1 MDSEHSK
8 EHEVP
13 SAQDVRDAGK
23 RLSGIVHET
32 PISYSHTFSE
42 MAGLPIW
49 LKLENMQKTGSFKIR
64 GACNMVTQLTDAE
77 RRRGVIA
84 ASAGNHAQGVAFAAH
99 TEGVPSTIVMPEA
112 ASLAKVMATQSYGAT
127 VVLKGNSYD
136 DAYRHALALQKEHD
150 YTYVHAFDHPAVIA
164 GQGTLG
170 LELLSQLPQVNT
182 IVVPMGGGGL
192 VTGIALF
199 VKTVRPDIRVY
210 GVQAA
215 EVAAFRRSLDLGR
228 AKSVQ
233 AKPTIADGI
242 AVLRPGKLTY
252 ALVKKYV
259 DDVLTVEEE
268 EIARTMVLLME
279 RAKLVTEGAGAAA
292 LAAAIHG
299 KLPRDSGTVGV
310 VLSGGNI
317 DVGLLS
323 RIIMHGLVQAGRH
336 LRLTVTLVDKP
347 GALQNLL
354 RIIAVSGA
362 NVVSIE
368 HHRLGPQILLG
379 ETEVEI
385 DLETRN
391 QSHMD
396 SLVESIQSHGY
407 RLATRD

>member
-1 MDSEHSK
+1 MGSVHQHDFPTATDIK
-8 EHEVP
+8 
-13 SAQDVRDAGK
+13 DAAD
-23 RLSGIVHET
+23 RLRGVIHET
-32 PISYSHTFSE
+32 PISYSTTFSQ

-64 GACNMVTQLTDAE
+64 GAYNMVTQLTDEE
-77 RRRGVIA
+77 RARGVIA

-112 ASLAKVMATQSYGAT
+112 ASLAKVMATQQYGAT

-136 DAYRHALALQKEHD
+136 DAYRHALSLQRENGF
-150 YTYVHAFDHPAVIA
+150 TYIHAFDHPAIIA
-164 GQGTLG
+164 GQGTVG
-170 LELLSQLPQVNT
+170 LELLSQLPQVDT
-182 IVVPMGGGGL
+182 VVVPMGGGGL
-192 VTGIALF
+192 VTGIALYL
-199 VKTVRPDIRVY
+199 KSIRPSVRVY

-215 EVAAFRRSLDLGR
+215 AVCAYRQSFDASH
-228 AKSVQ
+228 AKSVPV
-233 AKPTIADGI
+233 KPTIADGI
-242 AVLRPGKLTY
+242 AVLRPGKITY
-252 ALVKKYV
+252 PLAKKYV
-259 DDVLTVEEE
+259 DDILTVEEE
-268 EIARTMVLLME
+268 EIARAMVLLME
-279 RAKLVTEGAGAAA
+279 RAKIVTEGAGAAA

-299 KLPRDSGTVGV
+299 KVPKDSGTTLV
-310 VLSGGNI
+310 VLSGGNV

-323 RIIMHGLVQAGRH
+323 RIITHGLVQAGRY

-354 RIIAVSGA
+354 RIIATNGA

-368 HHRLGPQILLG
+368 HHRLGPEILLG

-391 QSHMD
+391 PQHRE
-396 SLVESIQSHGY
+396 SLVSSIQSHGY